1 MPNFIND
8 AERTAYG
15 LQADKTEILKSES
28 GGVKTTTVY
37 EGNCRDSQHQLAT
50 DPVWDI
56 RKTVIVE
63 SAGSVQIDEMWAESD
78 RNAWTDRATLTYVY
92 R

>member
-1 MPNFIND
+1 MPKFINN
-8 AERTAYG
+8 AERTAYD
-15 LQADKTEILKSES
+15 LQADKTEII
-28 GGVKTTTVY
+28 KTEANGTIVTTVY
-37 EGNCRDSQHQLAT
+37 EGNCHSNTHQLPT

-56 RKTVIVE
+56 RRTVITETAGAVE
-63 SAGSVQIDEMWAESD
+63 VDEMWAQND

>member
-1 MPNFIND
+1 MPRFINN
-8 AERTAYG
+8 AEKAAYG
-15 LQADKTEILKSES
+15 LQADKTEILKSEA
-28 GGVKTTTVY
+28 GGATVTTVY
-37 EGNCRDSQHQLAT
+37 EGNCLCENHQLPT

-56 RKTVIVE
+56 RRTVITETEDSVE
-63 SAGSVQIDEMWAESD
+63 VDEMWAQTD